1 MILRRLRLTQ
11 YKNYAHLDAEFH
23 NCINVITGQNG
34 QGKTNLLD
42 AIYQLSFGKSNFQY
56 RDTHVVQDGQDFFR
70 IDGSYDNKDQ
80 ANDRLIIKFKKKGK
94 KDIERNA
101 KKHIKLADHI
111 GEFPLVM
118 IGPRDIY
125 ILFEGSKE
133 RRRLIDSSICQ
144 YDKTYLKDLLTYN
157 RLLTQRNAM
166 LKQNYAIDE
175 NLFESFDEQMGP
187 LAHKIYQHRKSFVE
201 HFSTFFIDCYQSIA
215 KNQEQVTVT
224 YRSQLEDHDFIVLQ
238 KENRQKDIIL
248 KRTSAGVHKDDLLFY
263 LNKKPLKSFASEG
276 QLKSAIFSIKLAQL
290 DLLLDQTD
298 KFPILLLDD
307 IFAKLDRSR
316 VENVLDYI
324 MHKYESQI
332 FISDTDPKRVSEL
345 IKQPHKVFLI
355 DQNQCTLQYE
365 SKE

>member
-1 MILRRLRLTQ
+1 MILHRLRLTQ
-11 YKNYAHLDAEFH
+11 YKNYSDLDVEFH
-23 NCINVITGQNG
+23 HRINILTGQNG

-56 RDTHVVQDGQDFFR
+56 RDTNVVQEGQDFFR
-70 IDGSYDNKDQ
+70 IDGSYENESRSK
-80 ANDRLIIKFKKKGK
+80 DRLVIKFEKKGK

-144 YDKTYLKDLLTYN
+144 YDKSYLKELLTYN
-157 RLLTQRNAM
+157 RLLVQRNAM
-166 LKQNYAIDE
+166 LKQSYVIDE
-175 NLFESFDEQMGP
+175 NLFDSFDEQMHP
-187 LAHKIYQHRKSFVE
+187 LAHKIHEQRKAFVE
-201 HFSTFFIDCYQSIA
+201 NFSSFFKDCYQSIA
-215 KNQEQVTVT
+215 KNEEAVEVK
-224 YRSQLEDHDFIVLQ
+224 YRSQLEDHDFITLQ
-238 KENRQKDIIL
+238 KENRQKDLIL
-248 KRTSAGVHKDDLLFY
+248 KRTSSGIHKDDLVFY
-263 LNKKPLKSFASEG
+263 LNKKSLKSFASEG

-324 MHKYESQI
+324 MGKYKSQI
-332 FISDTDPKRVSEL
+332 FISDTDQNRVSEL
-345 IKQPHKVFLI
+345 IKQQHKVFLI
-355 DQNQCTLQYE
+355 DQNQCTLQYD

>member
-11 YKNYAHLDAEFH
+11 YKNYTGLDTEFH
-23 NCINVITGQNG
+23 SRINVFTGQNG

-42 AIYQLSFGKSNFQY
+42 AIYQLSFGRSNFQY
-56 RDTHVVQDGQDFFR
+56 RDTNVVQEGKDFFR
-70 IDGSYDNKDQ
+70 IDGSYENESRTR
-80 ANDRLIIKFKKKGK
+80 DRLIIKFEKKGK
-94 KDIERNA
+94 KNIERNA

-144 YDKTYLKDLLTYN
+144 YDKSYLKDLLTYN

-166 LKQNYAIDE
+166 LKQSFAIDE
-175 NLFESFDEQMGP
+175 HLFESFDEQMHP
-187 LAHKIYQHRKSFVE
+187 LAHKIYQKRESFVE
-201 HFSTFFIDCYQSIA
+201 NFSSFFKDCYLSIA
-215 KNQEQVTVT
+215 KNEEHVEVK
-224 YRSQLEDHDFIVLQ
+224 YRSQLKDHDFMTLQ
-238 KENRQKDIIL
+238 KEHRQKDLIL
-248 KRTSAGVHKDDLLFY
+248 KRTSNGIHKDDLLFY

-324 MHKYESQI
+324 MRKYESQI
-332 FISDTDPKRVSEL
+332 FISDTDTKRVSEL

-355 DQNQCTLQYE
+355 DQNQCTLQYDSE
-365 SKE
+365 E